1 MPDIT
6 VEEFA
11 QDVGV
16 SVKRIQEQLVE
27 AGLSNK
33 NAEDVIS
40 DVEKSKLLSFLRKK
54 HGKDSGDG
62 PRKITLRRKTIS
74 ELKVPVASQGRAK
87 PRSKTVSIE
96 FRKRRTY
103 AKRSDLTDTAKE
115 EKKVK
120 ASEEKIQE
128 PEIESSEAK
137 NDELPIKKEVAD
149 NKPER
154 VVDVVQKPEENET
167 INQENLLQGKNEVKS
182 MPIQNLPES
191 EVKKVTTKDKKKKKE
206 QVHHKREELHVT
218 SKTSGKR
225 RKKTYIK
232 PVIPQQKNKQHG
244 FEKPTAPIVRE
255 VEIPENISVSELGQR
270 MSVKGS
276 EVVKILMGLGTMTTI
291 NQIID
296 QETAI
301 LVVEEIGHNG
311 IALKEENIEEDLA
324 NLIQYKDKPKTRPAV
339 ITVMGHVDHGKTT
352 LLDFIRKTK
361 VVDGEAGGITQHIG
375 AYEVETS
382 KGKLTFIDTPGH
394 AAFSSM
400 RARGANTTDIVVLVV
415 AANDGIKP
423 QTEEAI
429 NHAKAAD
436 VSIVVAINKIDLDG
450 ADPDKVKGDLAALD
464 LTPDD
469 WGGNTQMVPV
479 SAIKGD
485 GIEDLLERIALEAEI
500 LELKANY
507 EGAAQGVVIES
518 ELDKFK
524 GSVSTFL
531 IQNGTL
537 KVGDLVV
544 SGNAMGKI
552 KSIVNSDG
560 NKIKQAGPSAAV
572 EVLGLNSV
580 PTAGDQFQ
588 VVKND
593 KQAREI
599 SEYRTSKEKEKKL
612 LKQKDESVG
621 DLFETLGQETKKVLN
636 VIVKTDVGGTCEA
649 VVAALHDLGND
660 KAKVKLVSS
669 GVGGISESDANLAVA
684 VESIILG
691 FNVRADNA
699 AKKIIEEENIP
710 LSYHSIIYELLD
722 DVKARMSGLL
732 DPIIKEEILGT
743 SEVLEVFNSPKFGQV
758 AGCNVIEGN
767 VLRNKPVRVLRDDI
781 VIFEGELNSLR
792 RFKEDVNEVK
802 NGNECGMGI
811 KNYKDIK
818 PGDKIEVFD
827 RKEEAQQI

>member
-1 MPDIT
+1 MAIT
-6 VEEFA
+6 VKDFAKTLKISNKALIERMQKAGLSHSKGSDEVTPADKQALLKFLKGSKTQSKSIKSESGVTVTSKGKSSSSTTSNKSYSDNIEAKRAAASEQLKEE
-11 QDVGV
+11 QT
-16 SVKRIQEQLVE
+16 KRQEQLRAATKQKQE
-27 AGLSNK
+27 QRNK
-33 NAEDVIS
+33 FA
-40 DVEKSKLLSFLRKK
+40 KK
-54 HGKDSGDG
+54 N
-62 PRKITLRRKTIS
+62 
-74 ELKVPVASQGRAK
+74 
-87 PRSKTVSIE
+87 
-96 FRKRRTY
+96 
-103 AKRSDLTDTAKE
+103 E
-115 EKKVK
+115 EKQNVK
-120 ASEEKIQE
+120 PVDVKDQL
-128 PEIESSEAK
+128 SSAVNAYKRKEGTNFDDTK
-137 NDELPIKKEVAD
+137 HQFETPKEFIKKDIEV
-149 NKPER
+149 PS
-154 VVDVVQKPEENET
+154 T
-167 INQENLLQGKNEVKS
+167 I
-182 MPIQNLPES
+182 
-191 EVKKVTTKDKKKKKE
+191 
-206 QVHHKREELHVT
+206 QVGELA
-218 SKTSGKR
+218 KLM
-225 RKKTYIK
+225 
-232 PVIPQQKNKQHG
+232 
-244 FEKPTAPIVRE
+244 A
-255 VEIPENISVSELGQR
+255 
-270 MSVKGS
+270 VKGG
-276 EVVKILMGLGTMTTI
+276 EVVKNLMSLGVIATL
-291 NQIID
+291 NDFID

-311 IALKEENIEEDLA
+311 IAVQEENIEEDLA
-324 NLIQYKDKPKTRPAV
+324 NLIQYKDEPKTRPAV

-375 AYEVETS
+375 AYEVNTP

-429 NHAKAAD
+429 NHAKAAG

-450 ADPDKVKGDLAALD
+450 ADPEKVKGDLAAKD

-469 WGGNTQMVPV
+469 WGGNIQMVPV
-479 SAIKGD
+479 SALKGD
-485 GIEDLLERIALEAEI
+485 GVDDLLERIALEAEI
-500 LELKANY
+500 LELKAHY

-518 ELDKFK
+518 ELDKFR

-537 KVGDLVV
+537 KTGDLVV
-544 SGNAMGKI
+544 SGNAIGKI

-560 NKIKQAGPSAAV
+560 NKIKHAGPSAAV

-580 PTAGDQFQ
+580 PTAGDMFQ
-588 VVKND
+588 VVKNE

-599 SEYRTSKEKEKKL
+599 SEYRTIKEKEKKL

-621 DLFETLGQETKKVLN
+621 DLFETLGQEVKKVLN

-649 VVAALHDLGND
+649 IIAALNDLGND
-660 KAKVKLVSS
+660 KAKVKIVSS
-669 GVGGISESDANLAVA
+669 GVGGITESDANLAVA

-691 FNVRADNA
+691 FNVRADNS
-699 AKKIIEEENIP
+699 AKKIIEDESIP

-732 DPIIKEEILGT
+732 DPIIKEEIVGT
-743 SEVLEVFNSPKFGQV
+743 AEVLEVFNSPKFGQV

-827 RKEEAQQI
+827 RKEVAQTI

>member
-1 MPDIT
+1 MAIT
-6 VEEFA
+6 VKDFA
-11 QDVGV
+11 KTLKISDKALIDRMQ
-16 SVKRIQEQLVE
+16 K
-27 AGLSNK
+27 AGLSHSN
-33 NAEDVIS
+33 ES
-40 DVEKSKLLSFLRKK
+40 DEVTASDKQALLRFLKGTKTQSQSIKS
-54 HGKDSGDG
+54 DSGVTVTSKG
-62 PRKITLRRKTIS
+62 KSSLST
-74 ELKVPVASQGRAK
+74 ASK
-87 PRSKTVSIE
+87 KSYSDNIE
-96 FRKRRTY
+96 
-103 AKRSDLTDTAKE
+103 AKRAA
-115 EKKVK
+115 
-120 ASEEKIQE
+120 ASEQ
-128 PEIESSEAK
+128 
-137 NDELPIKKEVAD
+137 L
-149 NKPER
+149 
-154 VVDVVQKPEENET
+154 
-167 INQENLLQGKNEVKS
+167 
-182 MPIQNLPES
+182 
-191 EVKKVTTKDKKKKKE
+191 KE
-206 QVHHKREELHVT
+206 QQTKREEQLKAAT
-218 SKTSGKR
+218 KQK
-225 RKKTYIK
+225 
-232 PVIPQQKNKQHG
+232 QEQKNKFAKKVEVKQDLKSVDVKDQLSSAVSAYKRKEG
-244 FEKPTAPIVRE
+244 ANFEDSKHQFEAPKEFIKKDIE
-255 VEIPENISVSELGQR
+255 VPNTIQVGELAKS
-270 MSVKGS
+270 MAVKGG
-276 EVVKILMGLGTMTTI
+276 EVVKNLMSLGVIATL
-291 NQIID
+291 NDFLD

-311 IALKEENIEEDLA
+311 VAVQEENLEEDLA
-324 NLIQYKDKPKTRPAV
+324 NLIQYNDEPKIRPAV

-375 AYEVETS
+375 AYEVDTS

-429 NHAKAAD
+429 NHAKAAG
-436 VSIVVAINKIDLDG
+436 VSIVVAINKMDLDG
-450 ADPDKVKGDLAALD
+450 ADPEKVKGDLAAKD

-469 WGGNTQMVPV
+469 WGGNIQMVPV
-479 SAIKGD
+479 SALKGD
-485 GIEDLLERIALEAEI
+485 GVDDLLERIALEAEI
-500 LELKANY
+500 LELKAHH
-507 EGAAQGVVIES
+507 EGAAQGVIIES
-518 ELDKFK
+518 ELDKFR

-544 SGNAMGKI
+544 SGNAIGKI

-580 PTAGDQFQ
+580 PTAGDKFQ

-599 SEYRTSKEKEKKL
+599 SEYRTTKEKEKKL
-612 LKQKDESVG
+612 LKQKDESAG
-621 DLFETLGQETKKVLN
+621 DLFETLGQESKKVLN

-649 VVAALHDLGND
+649 ILAALNDLGNE
-660 KAKVKLVSS
+660 KAKVKIVSS

-691 FNVRADNA
+691 FNVRADNS
-699 AKKIIEEENIP
+699 AKKIIEEEAIP

-732 DPIIKEEILGT
+732 DPIIKEEIVGT
-743 SEVLEVFNSPKFGQV
+743 AEVLEVFNSPKFGQV

-827 RKEEAQQI
+827 RKEEAQTI